1 MGYYTTFEGIIKF
14 NKRFYNLVKYMLKN
28 KIKPFSYCDENEF
41 ILEVSSQAILTINVN
56 WKNYNEEMEKICFF
70 ILSLDRKAEGFIR
83 AYGEEMDDLWALKIE
98 NGKLLSGGGSI
109 TYSFDKSNPLE
120 FPEIDALIRSKK
132 FKSLVFSECV

>member
-1 MGYYTTFEGIIKF
+1 
-14 NKRFYNLVKYMLKN
+14 MLKN